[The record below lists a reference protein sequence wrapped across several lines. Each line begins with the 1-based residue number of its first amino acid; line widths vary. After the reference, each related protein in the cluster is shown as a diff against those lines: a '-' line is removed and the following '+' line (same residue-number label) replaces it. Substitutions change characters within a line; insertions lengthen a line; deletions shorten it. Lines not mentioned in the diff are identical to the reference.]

1 MTDSYPYIIS
11 LPGLLFKQ
19 PCWRRRLIIMGLLIF
34 IVMLIHIKR
43 WMSRKKILKSKFL
56 LTHKNPTIPL
66 VPVIRDLS
74 PGIIDCS
81 LTNRLHQHERIE
93 PHSWILMANQS
104 CWIQPSSWSTLLLTS
119 PLFHNLVQ
127 DHVLET
133 DWGHIMITAGD
144 GG

>member
-1 MTDSYPYIIS
+1 MSMKFINPEFQVSKSKNKKVIKVCFGTRSS
-11 LPGLLFKQ
+11 GT
-19 PCWRRRLIIMGLLIF
+19 PC
-34 IVMLIHIKR
+34 IKR

-93 PHSWILMANQS
+93 PHS
-104 CWIQPSSWSTLLLTS
+104 
-119 PLFHNLVQ
+119 
-127 DHVLET
+127 
-133 DWGHIMITAGD
+133 
-144 GG
+144 